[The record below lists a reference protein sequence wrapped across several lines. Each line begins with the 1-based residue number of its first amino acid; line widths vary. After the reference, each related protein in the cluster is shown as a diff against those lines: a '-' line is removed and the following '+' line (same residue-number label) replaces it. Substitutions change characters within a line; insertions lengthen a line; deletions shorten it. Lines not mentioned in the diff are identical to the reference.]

1 MYYKTEI
8 ISIINAIR
16 DIDVD
21 SVGSRLLRIVGTDAL
36 PMIGLLK
43 EYRTDDSLAQLD
55 LIFGLPH
62 RNLSDR
68 YNAQYTV
75 SKAALGTLTSEKM
88 LELQQLT
95 ITALINIQQTLD
107 LVESFAEN

>member
-1 MYYKTEI
+1 MYHTKEI
-8 ISIINAIR
+8 KDLIDSIR

-21 SVGSRLLRIVGTDAL
+21 SVGSRLLRLVGSDAL

-95 ITALINIQQTLD
+95 VTALIGIQQTLD
-107 LVESFAEN
+107 LVEAFAED